1 MTRFEELFKPF
12 EREMYGG
19 EVKDFTT
26 ADGKRRRKVKVLVHT
41 KSMDFLEFYAQGKQ
55 LLSDTELFSYL
66 SLEFPDRLVWTKT
79 PSLNDMSR
87 DDARE
92 LLTDLRKS
100 MLKGRFQTN
109 PPKDCRIMIEVARG
123 YRPGKRV
130 EDYEYN
136 KVLPKLDGFDD
147 EYDIIQCVYA
157 VRALERLDE
166 VCNPRGGV
174 FDKVIR
180 FCDEL
185 KKGGFVFDEKHRREF
200 EVRVRLM
207 DEDEEL
213 HRYVVKP
220 NGLIDCTHLVNAL
233 CGDPCLYISDNK
245 KGWCDAL
252 RDEYV
257 KGTVGA
263 ELKGT
268 KIDSGVLTVD
278 WENNRKVPLEL
289 KKILGREEFK
299 KKESEMLKENKED

>member
-1 MTRFEELFKPF
+1 MSRFEELFKPF
-12 EREMYGG
+12 VREMYGG

-26 ADGKRRRKVKVLVHT
+26 ADGKRRRKVKVLEHT
-41 KSMDFLEFYAQGKQ
+41 KSMDFLDFYAQGKQ

-66 SLEFPDRLVWTKT
+66 SSEFPGSLVWTKT

-200 EVRVRLM
+200 EVRLKLM
-207 DEDEEL
+207 DEDEKLREC
-213 HRYVVKP
+213 VVGEDK
-220 NGLIDCTHLVNAL
+220 LIDCGHLCQAL
-233 CGDPCLYISDNK
+233 YGAPSMYIGNKNGWCNKLRKEFVENK
-245 KGWCDAL
+245 KWGKGKPYPGYLSQYGKVAT
-252 RDEYV
+252 EV
-257 KGTVGA
+257 K
-263 ELKGT
+263 K
-268 KIDSGVLTVD
+268 VL
-278 WENNRKVPLEL
+278 ES
-289 KKILGREEFK
+289 EEFK
-299 KKESEMLKENKED
+299 EKERQMLGGTNSIA